1 MDTVCAP
8 ADCMQSEIS
17 AMCNQI
23 QGIAT
28 VETVGARMTAH
39 GALAGSFKA
48 PLTRSVQ
55 GLKVLLTSASGY

>member
-1 MDTVCAP
+1 VGGLRGEMDTVCAP

-39 GALAGSFKA
+39 GALAGSF
-48 PLTRSVQ
+48 
-55 GLKVLLTSASGY
+55 